1 MITIFNRKE
10 LCVTYDKSEQV
21 RIRNILNDHNID
33 YSIKTINRT
42 STSPIAAG
50 GRSRAGNFGQ
60 KQDYMYEY
68 MIYVQKNDYEKAAG
82 LVRK

>member
-1 MITIFNRKE
+1 MS
-10 LCVTYDKSEQV
+10 VQA
-21 RIRNILNDHNID
+21 RIRNLLNDHNID

-42 STSPIAAG
+42 SASPIAAG

-68 MIYVQKNDYEKAAG
+68 VIYVQKNDYEKAAG
-82 LVRK
+82 LVEKV

>member
-10 LCVTYDKSEQV
+10 LCVTYDMSELV

-68 MIYVQKNDYEKAAG
+68 MIYVQKNDYEKATG